1 MSFLLTIQWAEIA
14 DDARINNAAKSLIS
28 HAEAASKAMGT
39 YNPYLYLNYAA
50 YFQDPISG
58 YGSAS
63 QLKLERVSKKFD
75 PGQLFQKQLPRG
87 FISFSNSLR
96 ARLTGRTVYNFREFC
111 IYSARESLHR
121 LLNI

>member
-28 HAEAASKAMGT
+28 HAETASKAMGT

-63 QLKLERVSKKFD
+63 QLKLERVKSSTQVNFFKSSY
-75 PGQLFQKQLPRG
+75 PEAL
-87 FISFSNSLR
+87 SFSNSLR

-111 IYSARESLHR
+111 I
-121 LLNI
+121 